1 MPRDDI
7 PEVRGAPGGLGRG
20 QGKPGGA
27 REDWATPNAKIS
39 DKTAIYWL
47 QIMF

>member
-7 PEVRGAPGGLGRG
+7 PEVRGVPRG
-20 QGKPGGA
+20 QEGLQGALGGA
-27 REDWATPNAKIS
+27 RGDKATPDAKIS